1 MGSVSGPFTS
11 LNSYVNNFTVSMTVC
26 ALIVL
31 GGLGFPVVLDIV
43 RKRRFSKLNV
53 HSKVVLFS
61 TATLIFCG
69 CIIYF
74 SYRI

>member
-43 RKRRFSKLNV
+43 GKEDFQN
-53 HSKVVLFS
+53 
-61 TATLIFCG
+61 
-69 CIIYF
+69 
-74 SYRI
+74 